1 MLIDCLLRYV
11 VPGLA
16 VCNKLLGLIDFED
29 AAAISL
35 EQVAHHAQQ
44 SKDGVATPVPKS
56 IIPAAAGRLHSDV

>member
-16 VCNKLLGLIDFED
+16 VCIKLLGLIDFED

-44 SKDGVATPVPKS
+44 SKDGVATPVPK
-56 IIPAAAGRLHSDV
+56 